1 MKNMIISFILFITL
15 FLLFTINTFAQNTR
29 IKLTFNNN
37 EVYAVITNS
46 KAGNDFLSLLP
57 MNLKIEDFN
66 NTEKISYLKKK
77 LNTQNEPDGINPKA
91 GDITYYAPWG
101 NLAIFYK
108 NFRYS
113 NNLIYLGKFENIS
126 DISKLSNIKGNFDMR
141 IELAN

>member
-1 MKNMIISFILFITL
+1 MRKIIITFILFTG
-15 FLLFTINTFAQNTR
+15 LFTMNTFAQTTK

-37 EVYAVITNS
+37 EIYALINNS

-57 MNLKIEDFN
+57 LSVKAEDFN
-66 NTEKISYLKKK
+66 STEKIFYLSKK

-101 NLAIFYK
+101 NIAIFYK

-113 NNLIYLGKFENIS
+113 NNLIYLGKFENVS
-126 DISKLSNIKGNFDMR
+126 DIEKLSNIKGNFDIR
-141 IELAN
+141 IERVN